1 MHNNR
6 VAQLTLLLA
15 LFAAT
20 IVLGSVAERLKLPYP
35 ILLLAF
41 GLLVAFVP
49 GLPRLDISPDL
60 ILPLVLPPLLFAAAR
75 RTSWREFLDNRRAI
89 GLLAVALVIVT
100 TTVVGF
106 LLQALV
112 PGLPLIAAI
121 ALGALV
127 APPDP
132 VAATAVARQ
141 LRLPRRLTTILEG
154 EGLSNDATALV
165 LYEVAV
171 AGTLTGA
178 LSPWAAAGTF
188 ALAVV
193 LGIVIGLV
201 IALLTRWLLNKLPAH
216 PAGTALVLV
225 MPFAAYVAADAAH
238 GSGVLSVV
246 TLALALSRYADAESA
261 QTRLMAGT
269 TWEIIELLVTG
280 AAFAFVGLEIRAVA
294 QDVSG
299 DLSVL
304 ITQAA
309 IVTAVV
315 ILVRFVWIFP
325 VAWLDEK
332 IHARGGEPPDE
343 PVGWR
348 EMTVASWAGMRGVVT
363 LAAALALP
371 STDDGFPE
379 RDRLIFIAFVVII
392 VTLLL
397 QGLTLPVLV
406 RRLGVQAPVEQQQ
419 VAEREMTQRALR
431 AGFQRLDDIR
441 SQGDVDDGLI
451 DQAHDNAKALWHRLG
466 LDPAEKSEDT
476 GGAANES
483 PSSRAHRA
491 WRVDELEAELLKAA
505 RQEVV
510 NARDEP
516 GGDPKVADDV
526 LRRLDARSAQPGVL
540 PHPDN
545 EGAHDEPH

>member
-1 MHNNR
+1 M
-6 VAQLTLLLA
+6 AQLSLLLV

-20 IVLGSVAERLKLPYP
+20 IVLGPVAERLKLPYP
-35 ILLLAF
+35 ILLLIF

-89 GLLAVALVIVT
+89 GLLAVALVVVT
-100 TTVVGF
+100 TLIVGF
-106 LLQALV
+106 VLQALV

-121 ALGALV
+121 VLGAMV

-132 VAATAVARQ
+132 VAATAIARQ
-141 LRLPRRLTTILEG
+141 LRLRRRLTTILEG

-178 LSPWAAAGTF
+178 LSPWGAGGTF

-193 LGIVIGLV
+193 LGIVIGLA
-201 IALLTRWLLNKLPAH
+201 IALFTRWLLDRLPAH

-225 MPFAAYVAADAAH
+225 MPFVAYVAADVAH
-238 GSGVLSVV
+238 GSGVLAVV

-280 AAFAFVGLEIRAVA
+280 AAFAFVGLELRAVA

-299 DLSVL
+299 DISVL
-304 ITQAA
+304 IAQALL
-309 IVTAVV
+309 VTAVV
-315 ILVRFVWIFP
+315 IVVRFVWIFA
-325 VAWLDEK
+325 VASLDER
-332 IHARGGEPPDE
+332 IRARQRRQAE

-348 EMTVASWAGMRGVVT
+348 EMTIASWAGMRGVAT

-371 STDDGFPE
+371 AGENSFPE

-397 QGLTLPVLV
+397 QGLTLPALV
-406 RRLGVQAPVEQQQ
+406 RWLGVQAPVEEKQ
-419 VAEREMTQRALR
+419 VAERELTQRALR
-431 AGFQRLDDIR
+431 AGFQRLEQIR
-441 SQGDVDDGLI
+441 KQDDVDDDLI

-466 LDPAEKSEDT
+466 LDPAEKTDESDESDESEA
-476 GGAANES
+476 GA
-483 PSSRAHRA
+483 PRTRAHRA
-491 WRVDELEAELLKAA
+491 RRVHELEAELLKAA

-510 NARDEP
+510 GARDEP

-540 PHPDN
+540 PQPD
-545 EGAHDEPH
+545 GDDGPPAQSR